1 MANLD
6 QTMQNSAFSS
16 AVGTGTIAIEQH
28 PVLIVDNDAQWATAI
43 ETRVNQ
49 HPRLVVMAVTGAA
62 PQAFELLE
70 REHINAV
77 ILTVELDG
85 MSGIAALPEI
95 RAIAPHCEI
104 ILLSRAADSS
114 ELASRFN
121 VFGAVSKYSAERDF
135 DGMIGRLAD
144 QLDHPAN
151 EAEQR
156 RAGPE
161 RRIAQDWQQVTSQ
174 RRQTER
180 RELDLGFAPAQAEPQ
195 PPAVWDQDPPPE
207 KGFY

>member
-6 QTMQNSAFSS
+6 QTVQNSAFSS
-16 AVGTGTIAIEQH
+16 AVGTETIAIEQH

-49 HPRLVVMAVTGAA
+49 HPRLVVMAVTGTAS
-62 PQAFELLE
+62 QAFELLE
-70 REHINAV
+70 RAHVSAI
-77 ILTVELDG
+77 ILTVELNG
-85 MSGIAALPEI
+85 MTGIAALPEI
-95 RAIAPHCEI
+95 RAINPHCEV

-135 DGMIGRLAD
+135 DGMIGRLAE
-144 QLDHPAN
+144 QLDHPN
-151 EAEQR
+151 SDKDQR
-156 RAGPE
+156 RTGPD
-161 RRIAQDWQQVTSQ
+161 RRLVQDWQQVTSQ
-174 RRQTER
+174 RRQAER
-180 RELDLGFAPAQAEPQ
+180 RELDLGFAPELDEPQ
-195 PPAVWDQDPPPE
+195 PPAVWDQDLPPE